1 MPAPDKIIQLIE
13 RFERNKEA
21 YKSHLYNETQAR
33 REFIDPLFA
42 ALGWD
47 MNNEKGKSDAYK
59 DVIHEDSIKVGGMT
73 KAPDYCFR
81 IGGTRKFFV
90 EAKKPYVNI
99 KDNPEAAYQLRRY
112 GWNQKLP
119 LSILTDFD
127 EFSVYDCRIRPQ
139 LGDKA
144 STARIMYFTYHD
156 YVDKWDT
163 LASIFSID
171 GIEKGSFD
179 KFAESKKDKMGTQ
192 EVDDA
197 FLQEIESWREILAKN
212 IALRNVS
219 LTARALNDAV
229 QKTIDRII
237 FLRICEDRNI
247 EEFGQLQKL
256 LNVNDIYSHLRQIFL
271 QADDKYNSGLFHFNS
286 EKNRLNPD
294 NFTLEINIDDKPL
307 KDILKRLYYPE
318 SPYEFSIIPI
328 EILGQVYERFLGK
341 VIRLTAGHQAKVEEK
356 PEVRKA
362 GGVYYTPQYIVEYIV
377 KNTVGKLIE
386 NKTPEEAK
394 KLSILDPACGS
405 GSFLIGA
412 YNYLLD
418 WYLQQYSQ
426 KADKYLKVKNSP
438 IYQSKQDEY
447 KLTISEKKDILLSNI
462 YGVDIDSQA
471 VEVSKLSLILKA
483 LEGETDKSLSNQFR
497 LFKERALPDLCN
509 NIKCGN
515 SLIGP
520 DFYSEKALT
529 MFNEEDFYKINAF
542 DWEKEFPEVFE
553 TSPKEIKTSIVGMI
567 DKHLHAAIDNIDKAI
582 YHTDKAYEYVDELSN
597 LIVKEPVS
605 EYQTNQFNQGGFDVI
620 IGNPPY
626 FNLNTINDINEIEYF
641 KKKYSEIHTGY
652 NDIFYYFIYKSILLL
667 NNLGLFGMITANYYI
682 GNSYSAKFREFLLN
696 YVVKIINFKDFYVF
710 KKANVHTNIILMNK
724 TAIMDYFEYFEIN
737 PEKFDLN
744 LLINEPY
751 ENIQINKNELKNSV
765 WLISDNKQK
774 GIIKKILSSSIE
786 LRNYILITKGITSG
800 NRDIFTVDEDTVKNN
815 NFEINLLKKSIN
827 SSDIKRYLL
836 LDSKKYL
843 IYIDSNTDIDKYLNI
858 KNYLNKFKSELK
870 NRNEVKQ
877 NLYPWYRLER
887 PRTKEIFETKYKL
900 VVPYRSPQNNFAL
913 DTNGGF
919 NDGGGSYSLILKQ
932 NSNINILFL
941 LGLLN
946 SKLLDWY
953 YGFIGKSKG
962 NMREYFNK
970 PLEIIP
976 IIKLDLSNLKD
987 IKQHNRM
994 VFLVEQM
1001 LGLKKREHHASLTSH
1016 EKEMLIRQI
1025 EMTDKQIDT
1034 LVYELYGLTDD
1045 EIKVVEGEV

>member
-47 MNNEKGKSDAYK
+47 MNNDKGKSEAYK

-99 KDNPEAAYQLRRY
+99 KDNPEPAYQLRRY

-139 LGDKA
+139 FGDKA

-156 YVDKWDT
+156 YIDKWDT

-179 KFAESKKDKMGTQ
+179 KFAESKKDKKGTQ

-212 IALRNVS
+212 IALRNVT

-229 QKTIDRII
+229 QKTIDRIV

-247 EEFGQLQKL
+247 EEYGQLQKL
-256 LNVNDIYSHLRQIFL
+256 LNVNDIYSHLRQVFL
-271 QADDKYNSGLFHFNS
+271 QADSKFNSGLFHFNS

-294 NFTLEINIDDKPL
+294 NFTLELNIDDKPL
-307 KDILKRLYYPE
+307 KDILRRLYYPE

-377 KNTVGKLIE
+377 KNTVGKLLE
-386 NKTPEEAK
+386 DRTPEEAK

-412 YNYLLD
+412 FNYLLD
-418 WYLQQYSQ
+418 WYLQQYTQ
-426 KADKYLKVKNSP
+426 KSEKYLKSKNSP

-471 VEVSKLSLILKA
+471 VEVTKLSLMLKA
-483 LEGETDKSLSNQFR
+483 LEGETDDSINRQLR
-497 LFKERALPDLCN
+497 LYQERALPDLDN

-515 SLIGP
+515 SLIGT
-520 DFYSEKALT
+520 DFYADKDLQ
-529 MFNEEDFYKINAF
+529 MFDTEEQIKINCF
-542 DWEKEFPEVFE
+542 DWEEEFPHIFKGKREKYDENYLE
-553 TSPKEIKTSIVGMI
+553 TKLKKGMEKAKEAIEIAGEAYKHTS
-567 DKHLHAAIDNIDKAI
+567 D
-582 YHTDKAYEYVDELSN
+582 AYEYARKFKL
-597 LIVKEPVS
+597 VKEEVPVYNS
-605 EYQTNQFNQGGFDVI
+605 GGGFDVVI
-620 IGNPPY
+620 SNPPY
-626 FNLNTINDINEIEYF
+626 VNLVAIPDIQRNYF
-641 KKKYSEIHTGY
+641 QKKYKTCRNKSDLYSFFIEKACELIRNKEGKFSFIVPHTWLATESFEMLRKKLLNEERIENITEMGFKVFDGVTVSTVILVCSFY
-652 NDIFYYFIYKSILLL
+652 NDSITVFNKDFSKRFIIPTNKWVKENYHIDLNWTFEKENIYQKISKDSIPLEKIIKFSRGIKTSDDKRFIHNILKNNEYKSVYRGKNIKAYSLIW
-667 NNLGLFGMITANYYI
+667 NGEYI
-682 GNSYSAKFREFLLN
+682 WYRPDLMKEKVGCLPHSR
-696 YVVKIINFKDFYVF
+696 DF
-710 KKANVHTNIILMNK
+710 
-724 TAIMDYFEYFEIN
+724 FEV
-737 PEKFDLN
+737 PEK
-744 LLINEPY
+744 
-751 ENIQINKNELKNSV
+751 
-765 WLISDNKQK
+765 
-774 GIIKKILSSSIE
+774 
-786 LRNYILITKGITSG
+786 LITQ
-800 NRDIFTVDEDTVKNN
+800 RV
-815 NFEINLLKKSIN
+815 N
-827 SSDIKRYLL
+827 SSMQLLVAYDNGQNYFLDTTNVSRYESWDKQHSMKYIIGVLN
-836 LDSKKYL
+836 SKM
-843 IYIDSNTDIDKYLNI
+843 I
-858 KNYLNKFKSELK
+858 NYWYCNKFKMPTIGLYELHSIPF
-870 NRNEVKQ
+870 KQ
-877 NLYPWYRLER
+877 IDFSNP
-887 PRTKEIFETKYKL
+887 KE
-900 VVPYRSPQNNFAL
+900 
-913 DTNGGF
+913 
-919 NDGGGSYSLILKQ
+919 
-932 NSNINILFL
+932 
-941 LGLLN
+941 
-946 SKLLDWY
+946 
-953 YGFIGKSKG
+953 KS
-962 NMREYFNK
+962 
-970 PLEIIP
+970 
-976 IIKLDLSNLKD
+976 
-987 IKQHNRM
+987 QHDRM
-994 VFLVEQM
+994 VSLVEQM
-1001 LGLKKREHHASLTSH
+1001 LEVQKEAHSDKNINELDKKIINQRIKIL
-1016 EKEMLIRQI
+1016 
-1025 EMTDKQIDT
+1025 DKQIDT
-1034 LVYELYGLTDD
+1034 LVYELYGLSED
-1045 EIKVVEGEV
+1045 EIKIVEGR